1 VKWMSATSGIATPR
15 RRSSAWISPRF
26 SASRWDGA
34 VTRAISQPAR
44 ARASTWSMVAF
55 VSRVSVVVID
65 WIRIGLSPPIPT
77 LPTRTSR
84 VLRRDQAVV
93 PLDADAQAVARLDL
107 GQPRPPLVQ
116 QVERDIARQGDGE
129 RAAAAADA
137 LFPRGGAIEWSGAD
151 AAIPGYV
158 DRLVAASHPRTR
170 ILMRLLFFLVEHAT
184 LIFPAPGGVS
194 GLRRF
199 SSLDPERR
207 LAVLDGWA
215 GSRLFPRRLVFTSL
229 RAIATFGYFA
239 HPPVLGALHLAPWA
253 IDPPICEADLLYPR
267 IGARRDSIA
276 LTRDDLTDLAEYLGD
291 KYGYRAEDAGDVSAR
306 VVELLQMLA
315 RRLHAQRD
323 AGSRYYLG
331 DRLSAVDIYSATF
344 MALLQPLPKEEC
356 PMPDAM
362 RAAFGSVEA
371 ATRDALDPIL
381 IEHRDHVYRTH
392 LELPL
397 TLG

>member
-1 VKWMSATSGIATPR
+1 MPVEFVDFEEAR
-15 RRSSAWISPRF
+15 DR
-26 SASRWDGA
+26 DGL
-34 VTRAISQPAR
+34 R
-44 ARASTWSMVAF
+44 M
-55 VSRVSVVVID
+55 VVVTGVPSPWGEAAKGILHVKQIPWVAVRLD
-65 WIRIGLSPPIPT
+65 QRNAELIQWIGCASGPVAMYEGEAPRSGWAEILLFAERLAPEPPLLPSDAESRALVFGLSHEICGE
-77 LPTRTSR
+77 LGLGW
-84 VLRRDQAVV
+84 LRRLEGIHAG
-93 PLDADAQAVARLDL
+93 LS
-107 GQPRPPLVQ
+107 
-116 QVERDIARQGDGE
+116 
-129 RAAAAADA
+129 
-137 LFPRGGAIEWSGAD
+137 GGG
-151 AAIPGYV
+151 G
-158 DRLVAASHPRTR
+158 
-170 ILMRLLFFLVEHAT
+170 
-184 LIFPAPGGVS
+184 FPAPV
-194 GLRRF
+194 
-199 SSLDPERR
+199 
-207 LAVLDGWA
+207 AK
-215 GSRLFPRRLVFTSL
+215 
-229 RAIATFGYFA
+229 
-239 HPPVLGALHLAPWA
+239 
-253 IDPPICEADLLYPR
+253 
-267 IGARRDSIA
+267 
-276 LTRDDLTDLAEYLGD
+276 YLGD